1 MRRLKTGGIKQKL
14 RAHIWVI
21 EQRRKNRKASR
32 ENKDKRP
39 YRGVRRRPW
48 GKFVAKIRDS
58 TRNGVRVW
66 IGTFDTAEVATL
78 AFEQATFTTRGSLV
92 VLNFPEVVWES
103 LNNIMVN
110 TNNNNNKEEGSSP
123 VLAFKRKHTVRK
135 NSTSKSKSNVMI
147 SNSNNNTNNNSNEK
161 VLVLEDLGSQYL
173 EQILSLTSSEGIIC

>member
-103 LNNIMVN
+103 LNNIMEN
-110 TNNNNNKEEGSSP
+110 LQHPESSVFP
-123 VLAFKRKHTVRK
+123 SIIFDQRVPSL
-135 NSTSKSKSNVMI
+135 STDVFPEWVSWNYYV
-147 SNSNNNTNNNSNEK
+147 
-161 VLVLEDLGSQYL
+161 
-173 EQILSLTSSEGIIC
+173 EGIQWTLLTVKFLLTEETGGGNCSVVAIHH